1 MSYILE
7 AIKKAESE
15 RGETRL
21 YETNRLDTSPQVVK
35 QIPWVAIAIF
45 INAAILL
52 IWIGIQIYSNH
63 AHEENITVNAL
74 DNTNLQNQVVN
85 PAQSIVTMENDFQE
99 TPIEKNDSL
108 DTMSSSK
115 QITNDTAYIKPRFV
129 NEPIKNEIP
138 AVKPINVEKL
148 ATKDKKIVPA
158 KVAPLPEREDV
169 TSSISEELMVKEDT
183 AGTELPAEVHI
194 DKEIPIVENTN
205 VPHFNELPYP
215 LQQRIPDISISVHIY
230 NVVKN
235 ARKVRVN
242 GRLLHQGDAVNDG
255 LIIQEITTYGVIFNY
270 EGELFKMPL

>member
-21 YETNRLDTSPQVVK
+21 YETNRLDTSPQVAK

-63 AHEENITVNAL
+63 ASEENITVNAL

-85 PAQSIVTMENDFQE
+85 PAQSIVSTEKDFQE
-99 TPIEKNDSL
+99 TPTEKNDSL
-108 DTMSSSK
+108 DAMSSSK
-115 QITNDTAYIKPRFV
+115 QITNDTAYKKPRFV
-129 NEPIKNEIP
+129 SEPIKNEIP
-138 AVKPINVEKL
+138 AVKPINVEKI
-148 ATKDKKIVPA
+148 ATIDKKIIPA
-158 KVAPLPEREDV
+158 KVAPLPEREDM
-169 TSSISEELMVKEDT
+169 TSSISEELMVKEET